1 MTEAC
6 FNRIKVRRV
15 RDILYAGNLHG
26 IIDVFRLGCIMD
38 PKVIHVKI
46 EGVIVHLL
54 RELKDIVREVIVT
67 DSFILKLQVDD
78 SSLR

>member
-1 MTEAC
+1 
-6 FNRIKVRRV
+6 
-15 RDILYAGNLHG
+15 
-26 IIDVFRLGCIMD
+26 MD

-67 DSFILKLQVDD
+67 DSFILELQVDD